1 MPNVKGGVGTHVADW
16 FQSHTNSNT
25 RCLLIKEYLIK
36 LPVMRI
42 ALASALIFSTLLLQ
56 AAATGQEQEISA
68 KEAYAKGDYA
78 TALSKWWGAADKG
91 DLKAQVNLGRLFA
104 LGHGVDKNE
113 VVAISW
119 FRKAADKGSAV
130 AHHNLGVM
138 YETGVH
144 RDIEAAAKHYRVA
157 AEGGRTE
164 SQTALGKLYQ
174 DGRGVARDYRE
185 AANWLEKAADDD
197 DPEAQF
203 WLGALY
209 ANGWGVER
217 DNGEMLYW
225 TRRSAR
231 QGHSKALFHIGLAYD
246 QGRGIERNPASAAR
260 FYAVAA
266 KKGNTRAQARL
277 GEMYFFGIGVEQSYK
292 VAFTFLT
299 KAASAGEAPAEY
311 LLGYAYHAGK
321 GAEKNAERGIA
332 YYRRA
337 AGRGHVHAWINLA
350 SAYDLGD
357 GVPENPKQAFE
368 LYRRGA
374 NAGNSSAQYAIG
386 LAYQSGR
393 GVGAD
398 ADEAVRWFL
407 KAARGGHGDAQLA
420 LARMYRD
427 GTGVG
432 RNDRAALRWTDEA
445 VRGGIPGA
453 FVELA
458 ERHLTGSGVARDPER
473 AIDLLRQAAEKG
485 SISAG
490 IRLADLLSE
499 GRHVDRDLVGAASW
513 YGRLAKKGDAYSTL
527 MLAALHLRGDGGL
540 ARDPKRA
547 AELVRIAAK
556 LGSAHAARMLAAL
569 YLEGQG
575 VEKNQAKAA
584 HWYRLAAA
592 KGDYAANY
600 ALGNLYQHGLGVGRD
615 PVAAVRH
622 FASALAI
629 KEKSV
634 GRDSLEVTDVL
645 RRLAELGH
653 DDGRNERAATY
664 YRRAAAILRDAAGNG
679 DAYFETL
686 LGLVAVYRDQRRLDE
701 VDSVMSLAL
710 KSLGPGSEGMAWIH
724 KMKLGAL
731 YERLGRNARAAEVYS
746 DLVAAIKKT
755 EGPEPG
761 NWRGY
766 SNALSAR
773 GRVLAKLGRVDEADA
788 DFIRAL
794 TRMERHKSAGFEFHH
809 ARALSD
815 YGRFLVRIGQFGEA
829 VATFEKAEKL
839 IDRIGMADHPAGLS
853 GAGEFARAYERQGN
867 IEAAI
872 SVLRRATRSHAR
884 RDRRLARPD
893 AADAREQH
901 RRTHRLL
908 MEYARLLTKPP
919 VSPERVAEAFEAAQ
933 GIKSVGLTIT
943 LRRIAAGLAREDDAL
958 GRLIDARH
966 RSIAAG
972 RRLER
977 RLVGPDGGSGR
988 MAAAEIRDGFKRLR
1002 AQERVL
1008 YGLETTLGK
1017 EFPKIGSLM
1026 SLAPV
1031 QVVEAQ
1037 RLLGA
1042 GEAIVAT
1049 LAGRRETH
1057 VWVLTRKASHYH
1069 RAPLGASELAG
1080 MVELLRASL
1089 DPRRRS
1095 QNEGIKPYPLELS
1108 ARLYRQLFAPAHGVL
1123 DGVSHVFYAPEGAL
1137 RNLPLSVLV
1146 VDLAR
1151 GRPSADGGLVESG
1164 RESTDEPVAELTS
1177 GTATASKSRFARY
1190 REVVWFIHKFSYS
1203 RIPSLNALHALR
1215 LNSTASRAPRRFIGI
1230 GVAELADRSKFHGL
1244 PPVPGSAARLRV
1256 MARSLGAGDG
1266 VLHLGRKASESAVK
1280 ALALNQF
1287 RMIAFATPGV
1297 MAGEISGVAEPA
1309 LVLTP
1314 PETGSRSGDGLL
1326 TTSEIAGL
1334 NLDADLVVLGAAG
1347 ASTPDGEA
1355 GADWLAGLAR
1365 AFVHAGARSIM
1376 VAHWP
1381 VEWVAAAEFT
1391 TGVFSRRGG
1400 GGPRS
1405 LARLLQRSALDFLS
1419 DDTRPDR
1426 FAHPTYWGAFSI
1438 VGDGAR
1444 TY

>member
-1 MPNVKGGVGTHVADW
+1 M
-16 FQSHTNSNT
+16 
-25 RCLLIKEYLIK
+25 EYLIK

-42 ALASALIFSTLLLQ
+42 VLASALIFSTVLLLQ
-56 AAATGQEQEISA
+56 APATGQELEISA
-68 KEAYAKGDYA
+68 NEAYAKGDYA
-78 TALSKWWGAADKG
+78 TAQSKWRSAADKG
-91 DLKAQVNLGRLFA
+91 DLKAQVNLGRLYA
-104 LGHGVDKNE
+104 LGHGVDKDE
-113 VVAISW
+113 VVAMSW
-119 FRKAADKGSAV
+119 FRKAADNGSAV

-138 YETGVH
+138 YETGAH

-185 AANWLEKAADDD
+185 AAKWLEKAADDD

-203 WLGALY
+203 LLGAFY

-266 KKGNTRAQARL
+266 KKGNTGAKARL
-277 GEMYFFGIGVEQSYK
+277 GEMYFFGIGVEQSYE

-321 GAEKNAERGIA
+321 GVEKNVERGIA
-332 YYRRA
+332 YYQRA
-337 AGRGHVHAWINLA
+337 ADRGHVHAWIKLA

-357 GVPENPKQAFE
+357 GVPENPNQAFE

-398 ADEAVRWFL
+398 ADADEAVRWFL
-407 KAARGGHGDAQLA
+407 KAARGGHGDAQLT

-432 RNDRAALRWTDEA
+432 RNERAALRWIDEA
-445 VRGGIPGA
+445 VRGGNPGA
-453 FVELA
+453 LVELA
-458 ERHLTGSGVARDPER
+458 ERHLAGSGVAHDPDR

-485 SISAG
+485 SIPAG

-499 GRHVDRDLVGAASW
+499 GGQVDRDLVRAASW
-513 YGRLAKKGDAYSTL
+513 YGRLTEKGDAYSTS

-540 ARDPKRA
+540 ARDPERA
-547 AELVRIAAK
+547 AELFRIAAK

-569 YLEGQG
+569 YLEGEG
-575 VEKNQAKAA
+575 VEKSQTKAA
-584 HWYRLAAA
+584 HWYTLAAA

-615 PVAAVRH
+615 PVAAVRN

-634 GRDSLEVTDVL
+634 GRDSLEITDVL
-645 RRLAELGH
+645 RRLAELEH
-653 DDGRNERAATY
+653 DIGRNERAATY
-664 YRRAAAILRDAAGNG
+664 YRRAAAILRGATGNE

-686 LGLVAVYRDQRRLDE
+686 IGLVAVYRDQRLLDE
-701 VDSVMSLAL
+701 ADSVMSLAL
-710 KSLGPGSEGMAWIH
+710 KSLGPGSEGMALIN

-731 YERLGRNARAAEVYS
+731 YELLGRNARAAEVYN
-746 DLVAAIKKT
+746 DLVATITKS

-766 SNALSAR
+766 NNALSAR
-773 GRVLAKLGRVDEADA
+773 GRVLDNLGRDDEADA

-794 TRMERHKSAGFEFHH
+794 TQMERHKSAGFEFHH
-809 ARALSD
+809 ARALTD
-815 YGRFLVRIGQFGEA
+815 YGKFLVRIGQIGEA

-839 IDRIGMADHPAGLS
+839 IDRIGMTDHPAGLS
-853 GAGEFARAYERQGN
+853 GAGEFAKAYERQGN

-884 RDRRLARPD
+884 RGRRLARPN
-893 AADAREQH
+893 AAGAREQH
-901 RRTHRLL
+901 QQTHRLL

-919 VSPERVAEAFEAAQ
+919 VSPGRAAEAFEAAQ
-933 GIKSVGLTIT
+933 GIKSVGLTFT
-943 LRRIAAGLAREDDAL
+943 LRRIVARLAREDDAL
-958 GRLIDARH
+958 GRLIDARR

-977 RLVGPDGGSGR
+977 RLVGPEGGSGQL
-988 MAAAEIRDGFKRLR
+988 AAAEFRDGFKQLR
-1002 AQERVL
+1002 TQEREL
-1008 YGLETTLGK
+1008 YGLESTLGK
-1017 EFPKIGSLM
+1017 QFPKIGSLM

-1031 QVVEAQ
+1031 PVVEAQ

-1080 MVELLRASL
+1080 MVDLLRASL

-1108 ARLYRQLFAPAHGVL
+1108 ARLYRQLFASAHGVL
-1123 DGVSHVFYAPEGAL
+1123 EGVSHVFYAPEGAL

-1151 GRPSADGGLVESG
+1151 ARPSADGGLVVSG

-1190 REVVWFIHKFSYS
+1190 REVVWFIDKFSYS
-1203 RIPSLNALHALR
+1203 RIPSINALDALR
-1215 LNSTASRAPRRFIGI
+1215 LNPTASRAPRRFIGI
-1230 GVAELADRSKFHGL
+1230 GVPELADRSKFHGL
-1244 PPVPGSAARLRV
+1244 LPDPGSAARLRV
-1256 MARSLGAGDG
+1256 MARSLGAGDA
-1266 VLHLGRKASESAVK
+1266 VLHLGRKARESAVK
-1280 ALALNQF
+1280 GLALNQF
-1287 RMIAFATPGV
+1287 RTIAFATPGV
-1297 MAGEISGVAEPA
+1297 MAGSNSSVAEPA

-1314 PETGSRSGDGLL
+1314 PETGSRAGDGLL
-1326 TTSEIAGL
+1326 TTSEIAAL

-1347 ASTPDGEA
+1347 ASAPDGEA
-1355 GADWLAGLAR
+1355 GADWLSGLAQ

-1381 VEWVAAAEFT
+1381 VEREAAAALT
-1391 TGVFSRRGG
+1391 TGMFTRSG

-1405 LARLLQRSALDFLS
+1405 LARLLQHSALDLLN

-1444 TY
+1444 KY